1 MEKSL
6 ADIKPGN
13 AAVVV
18 KINLAGA
25 VKRRVMDLGITKGT
39 VLFVR
44 KTAPLGDPVEINVRG
59 FCLSIRKCDA
69 KKITVVE
76 IKNT

>member
-6 ADIKPGN
+6 AGIKPGN
-13 AAVVV
+13 AAVVM

-25 VKRRVMDLGITKGT
+25 LKRRVMDLGITKGT
-39 VLFVR
+39 VLYVC

-59 FCLSIRKCDA
+59 FRLSIRKRDA
-69 KKITVVE
+69 KKIIVVE